1 MDIAKLFRK
10 NFSFLNKLLYK
21 NNNQDQVIT
30 DQIVRLQNAIYN
42 SKDWKILK
50 KKYRMFNV
58 FNDNNSKL
66 CIEC

>member
-42 SKDWKILK
+42 SKDWKILA
-50 KKYRMFNV
+50 NT
-58 FNDNNSKL
+58 
-66 CIEC
+66 ECLTYLMIIIPSCV